1 MIMMK
6 KSMKIKFNADDDLA
20 LEKTLRMCIFN
31 D

>member
-6 KSMKIKFNADDDLA
+6 KSMKIKFNADGDLA